1 MLIID
6 DNVDACDLYR
16 ELFEE
21 FFQDVDIAHD
31 GAAALAKAAG
41 TESYDV
47 AIVDIGLP
55 DMDGYDLAPALRST
69 PSGGRFVLVAITGYA
84 RSDDRERA
92 LAVGFD
98 LHVPKPVTDIRALGR
113 ELAHL
118 VEKRRHG

>member
-16 ELFEE
+16 EVFEQ
-21 FFQDVDIAHD
+21 FFPDVDIAHD

-41 TESYDV
+41 TGSYDV

-55 DMDGYDLAPALRST
+55 DMDGYDLAHALRST
-69 PSGGRFVLVAITGYA
+69 PSGGRLVLVAITGHA
-84 RSDDRERA
+84 RSNDRARA

-98 LHVPKPVTDIRALGR
+98 LHVPKPVTDILALGR
-113 ELAHL
+113 ELARL